1 MLMLLI
7 YLASEAITDVLASI
21 LNPDLLHMYLAS
33 EAFDFA
39 GKSEEGKNEKF
50 KVATRL
56 ANGEINVGEA
66 TTLLMSWHRQKKLSS
81 KLTLVHRV

>member
-33 EAFDFA
+33 EAFEFA
-39 GKSEEGKNEKF
+39 GKSDEGKAEKF
-50 KVATRL
+50 KLAARVSSGDIDVAQ
-56 ANGEINVGEA
+56 A
-66 TTLLMSWHRQKKLSS
+66 TTLLMSWHRQKKLFPN
-81 KLTLVHRV
+81 